1 MYIYIYIYI
10 NVFHYFQESLYFSF
24 TPAHFHWVICHA
36 TPSAGEV
43 ADIPTR
49 ACHRGKHNSSGSQP
63 QGAAETVGLSPAMQG
78 WLCEARM
85 ACDRIVTGLN
95 PPKSSEK
102 NGTIM
107 THDPVTTRLQDAL
120 DAYT

>member
-1 MYIYIYIYI
+1 MYIYIYIHD
-10 NVFHYFQESLYFSF
+10 FRYFQESLYFSF

-63 QGAAETVGLSPAMQG
+63 QGAAETSDAGNGLRQDCNWS
-78 WLCEARM
+78 ESTK
-85 ACDRIVTGLN
+85 IVRKKWN
-95 PPKSSEK
+95 NYDS
-102 NGTIM
+102 
-107 THDPVTTRLQDAL
+107 
-120 DAYT
+120 